1 MKRLTGFNER
11 EPTRSVGVKFRF
23 TMLHEL
29 ARGWISDFAS
39 AAVDGIAAHFQQAL
53 GPLGHCMTKLSIFVF
68 SLITRWLDSSESR
81 PYSDRRDFAGFF
93 LVLFFLVDVADVGDL
108 MRFWSVDLR

>member
-1 MKRLTGFNER
+1 
-11 EPTRSVGVKFRF
+11 
-23 TMLHEL
+23 MLHEL

>member
-11 EPTRSVGVKFRF
+11 ELTRSVGVKFRF
-23 TMLHEL
+23 TMLHEP
-29 ARGWISDFAS
+29 ARGWIGDFAS

-53 GPLGHCMTKLSIFVF
+53 GHCMTKLSIFIF
-68 SLITRWLDSSESR
+68 ALITRWLDSSESR
-81 PYSDRRDFAGFF
+81 PYSDRMDFAGFF

-108 MRFWSVDLR
+108 MNL